1 MCEPKKKK
9 EKVTKTM
16 TQVKK
21 YYDHMTQVVRTVLQE
36 ERRDEGVPRPKARQV
51 FTFDLSEN
59 PHKVFL
65 SPYLAQKIMYFHPIF
80 CPGCKRIGDSR
91 GPKVA
96 LQVFF
101 SHIWMSDKL
110 RAFLSFC

>member
-21 YYDHMTQVVRTVLQE
+21 DYDHMTQVVRTVLQE

-59 PHKVFL
+59 TRKAVFL
-65 SPYLAQKIMYFHPIF
+65 FGIW
-80 CPGCKRIGDSR
+80 
-91 GPKVA
+91 PKNY
-96 LQVFF
+96 
-101 SHIWMSDKL
+101 M
-110 RAFLSFC
+110 FLSHFLSRL